1 MTYFTNYAEN
11 KLVDMLRGQAWS
23 LPADLYFG
31 LASAATDSS
40 ITELSG
46 TGYARE
52 AITRSLANWSGT
64 QGAGTTTASSGTSH
78 VSSNNVAI
86 DFGTAGAGGW
96 GTASHLVA
104 WDASTSGNAL
114 FYLPLDVALPI
125 AESDPVEIEAA
136 NVVFRLGLSGGCSD
150 YLANKLIDFI
160 LRAQSYSYPAS
171 VYVAACTDAP
181 NNAGGGTEPAVGSY
195 ARVAVATSLT
205 AWAGTQSAGSTA
217 ASSGTGGE
225 TSNNAAITFP
235 APTANY
241 ASAITHRKVMDAST
255 GGNLL
260 FWAELTAPK
269 TIVSGGSALFYAA
282 GQLKVRFG

>member
-1 MTYFTNYAEN
+1 MSQLTNYAEN

-31 LASAATDSS
+31 LASAASDSS

-46 TGYARE
+46 TGYARV
-52 AITRSLANWSGT
+52 AVTRSLANWSGT

-78 VSSNNVAI
+78 QSSNNAAI
-86 DFGTAGAGGW
+86 DFGTAGAAW

-104 WDASTSGNAL
+104 WDDDAAGNAL
-114 FYLPLDVALPI
+114 FFLPLDVALPI
-125 AESDPVEIEAA
+125 ESSDPVSFDAA
-136 NVVFRLGLSGGCSD
+136 SVTFRLGLTGGCSD

-181 NNAGGGTEPAVGSY
+181 TNAGGGTEPGVGGY

-225 TSNNAAITFP
+225 TSNNAQITFP

-241 ASAITHRKVMDAST
+241 PGDITHRKVMDADV

-260 FWAELTAPK
+260 FWAALASPK
-269 TIVSGGSALFYAA
+269 TVVDGGSALFYAP
-282 GQLKVRFG
+282 GQLRIRFG